1 MRVLDIF
8 EWLAWDRFLAVL
20 AVPDANRITVTPGSA
35 LIPAEADSPTALLH
49 VNLTWPNIAFPNYR
63 EWLASYEEIGRPAI
77 NGYCSSIDKW
87 SIQEACAGAGLPHVR
102 AGRDGDPGEML
113 IAKTRANYGGLA
125 EAKLNPDL
133 VGDLSPPPWPY
144 PQRVQLFRRD
154 EVPAEMWDDRRVTV
168 ERYVC
173 NSTGR
178 FRRTYVVG
186 DYVAAATSHSAD
198 ILKTM
203 EQRDGVDL
211 VSVRSARDIP
221 YDPRDPISVTYRLA
235 QAMRVD
241 FAALDLAVDEDDVNH
256 PVDVNTTP
264 SFGRDSNP
272 RLIHELAEAMAV
284 LIERGSLHAHHRQPP
299 HLSS

>member
-1 MRVLDIF
+1 MPVLDIF
-8 EWLAWDRFLAVL
+8 EWLAWDRFLAVI
-20 AVPDANRITVTPGSA
+20 AVRDANRITVTPGSA
-35 LIPAEADSPTALLH
+35 LIPAQAGAPAALCH
-49 VNLTWPNIAFPNYR
+49 VNLTRPEIAFPNYR
-63 EWLASYEEIGRPAI
+63 EWLASYEELGRPVL

-102 AGRDGDPGEML
+102 VGREGDPGEMV

-125 EAKLNPDL
+125 EEKLDPAL

-154 EVPAEMWDDRRVTV
+154 EVPAAMWDDPRVAV

-178 FRRTYVVG
+178 FRRAYVVG

-203 EQRDGVDL
+203 EQRNGVDL
-211 VSVRSARDIP
+211 VSVKSARDIP
-221 YDPRDPISVTYRLA
+221 YDPRDPLSVAYRVA

-256 PVDVNTTP
+256 PIDVNTTP
-264 SFGRDSNP
+264 SWGRDHNP
-272 RLIHELAEAMAV
+272 RLILEVTEAMAV
-284 LIERGSLHAHHRQPP
+284 LIERGSLYAHR
-299 HLSS
+299 